1 MGEGISSHLSRRR
14 AAGVARLRRTRGT
27 VRVSVR
33 VRSKGQPATL
43 ALALAL
49 ILALALVLALALAPA
64 LTRSLTLALTRPSA
78 RTAALAVAF
87 LPVVGQLGLSAC
99 ASAQDNKASMLAAA
113 ATSVGLAILI
123 GTVLLWVG

>member
-14 AAGVARLRRTRGT
+14 ATGVAPSRRTRGT
-27 VRVSVR
+27 VGVR
-33 VRSKGQPATL
+33 VRVRVRVRVKGQPVTL
-43 ALALAL
+43 T
-49 ILALALVLALALAPA
+49 LALALVLALALALALA

-78 RTAALAVAF
+78 RIAALAVAF
-87 LPVVGQLGLSAC
+87 LPVVGQLGLAAC

-123 GTVLLWVG
+123 GTALLWVG